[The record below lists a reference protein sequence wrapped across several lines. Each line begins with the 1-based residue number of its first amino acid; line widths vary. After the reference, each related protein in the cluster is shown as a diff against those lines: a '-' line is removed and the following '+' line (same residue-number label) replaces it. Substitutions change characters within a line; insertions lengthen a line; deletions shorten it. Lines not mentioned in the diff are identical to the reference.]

1 MIPRPPDAVTAFP
14 LVLPDIFAHSRFL
27 LHEARLDP
35 PRQLRRDGVDVFH
48 HVTDIAAFK
57 FRCVVAIPLCNE
69 RPLHMLMGA
78 VQRNDKVFPVA
89 LPGERLKPDVVIKRS
104 LQRAVVLEPHI
115 VVVQNEGIRD
125 PQHNAGDFFQASGQ
139 GVVPAKPVIPAGL
152 ALHST
157 VPAAEIPGT
166 EPLLPCPHTHLTHS
180 VPLSGRRCSMRP
192 AMEVNTPANSR
203 DSLMVSSISSLVMR
217 VHLTQIRTFSS
228 VGVSRTAFS

>member
-1 MIPRPPDAVTAFP
+1 M
-14 LVLPDIFAHSRFL
+14 LPDIFPHSRFL
-27 LHEARLDP
+27 QHEARLDP
-35 PRQLRRDGVDVFH
+35 LGQFRRHGVDIGGHLPHIPAAKLRRV
-48 HVTDIAAFK
+48 I
-57 FRCVVAIPLCNE
+57 AIPLCVQ
-69 RPLHMLMGA
+69 RPLDQFVVA
-78 VQRNDKVFPVA
+78 VQGNKKIFPVA

-166 EPLLPCPHTHLTHS
+166 EPLLPCSHTHLIHS

-192 AMEVNTPANSR
+192 AMEVNTPANSW
-203 DSLMVSSISSLVMR
+203 DSWMVSSISSLVMR